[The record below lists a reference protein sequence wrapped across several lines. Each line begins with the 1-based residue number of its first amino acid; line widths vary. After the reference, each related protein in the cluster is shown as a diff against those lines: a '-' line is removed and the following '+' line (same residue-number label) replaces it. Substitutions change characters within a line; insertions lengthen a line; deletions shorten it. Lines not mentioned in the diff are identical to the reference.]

1 MGAACVKSRWGGLR
15 QHGGQSTGGRSR
27 IEEGEASRAARR
39 PPPPVVGGVEG
50 SSVNRRCVTA
60 AWEGRGFVARG
71 VPASFDVGA
80 AFEAVRAIGAARART
95 DAPASPSILIRARR
109 IATSGESVGFASSH
123 LHAGTADGHGGDG
136 LARGHAGGLLAEAGG
151 DDVGRHGGSEHLGR
165 HDSDAGG
172 CDAKWHRVTQGS
184 ALAKNL
190 PKDQISFGTKT
201 ACPYAISGSFYLD
214 LPPSAKTTCVFG
226 FDYLEG
232 RNHQRADR
240 AFSLFETRTTTN
252 KPLFYRSLRHG
263 DCLTRWP
270 GRAPPRP

>member
-1 MGAACVKSRWGGLR
+1 MGRVRE
-15 QHGGQSTGGRSR
+15 HGGQSTGGRSR
-27 IEEGEASRAARR
+27 IEEGEASRVDRHLQSS
-39 PPPPVVGGVEG
+39 VVSRVP
-50 SSVNRRCVTA
+50 SVNRRCVA
-60 AWEGRGFVARG
+60 PAWEGRGFVARG

-80 AFEAVRAIGAARART
+80 ALEAVRAIGAARART

-123 LHAGTADGHGGDG
+123 LHAGAADGHGGDG

-201 ACPYAISGSFYLD
+201 ACPYAISGSFYLAICHRQRK
-214 LPPSAKTTCVFG
+214 PRVFSETKEVG
-226 FDYLEG
+226 KSPTRRG
-232 RNHQRADR
+232 A
-240 AFSLFETRTTTN
+240 LFRETRTTTN

>member
-27 IEEGEASRAARR
+27 IEEGEASRVDRHLQSS
-39 PPPPVVGGVEG
+39 VVSRVP
-50 SSVNRRCVTA
+50 SVNRRCVA
-60 AWEGRGFVARG
+60 PAWEGRGFVARG

-123 LHAGTADGHGGDG
+123 LHAGAADGHGGDG

-172 CDAKWHRVTQGS
+172 CDAKWLCVTQGS

-226 FDYLEG
+226 NE
-232 RNHQRADR
+232 RSWEITNATRR
-240 AFSLFETRTTTN
+240 AFSRNTN
-252 KPLFYRSLRHG
+252 
-263 DCLTRWP
+263 DD
-270 GRAPPRP
+270 

>member
-1 MGAACVKSRWGGLR
+1 MGAACVKSRWGVR
-15 QHGGQSTGGRSR
+15 EHGGQSTGGRSR

-39 PPPPVVGGVEG
+39 PPPPVVGGV
-50 SSVNRRCVTA
+50 SRVPSVNRRCVAA

-80 AFEAVRAIGAARART
+80 ALEAVRAIGAARART
-95 DAPASPSILIRARR
+95 DAPASPSILIRARP

-123 LHAGTADGHGGDG
+123 LHAGAADGHGGDG

-214 LPPSAKTTCVFG
+214 LPPSAKTTCVLGLQKSPTRDGALFRKHERRLINL
-226 FDYLEG
+226 YSS
-232 RNHQRADR
+232 
-240 AFSLFETRTTTN
+240 SL
-252 KPLFYRSLRHG
+252 LG

-270 GRAPPRP
+270 GRAPRRP